1 VKSITKAHIAVLLTN
16 FFFAINYSLVKIISP
31 SLVGAYAV
39 NIFRVGI
46 SIFLFWTIWFFG
58 KNSIKIERKHWGRF
72 LFCAIAGIGLNL
84 SFFIKGLTLTSAI
97 HASLLT
103 LVTPILVSFF
113 AMWILKEKFSYSK
126 VLGLILGISGAF
138 FLVMQKENT
147 NAGGNY
153 FLGDLLIFFNAIFYA
168 AYFIAVK
175 PLMKTYDPL
184 VVMRWIFTIG
194 FLMLLPIGWKN
205 MAEIKWAAFNFTD
218 TIILIT
224 VAVMGTFFAYYFNV
238 YGLQHLSAGVAGAYI
253 YTQPVFAVLIASIFL
268 HESFNWQKAISAILI
283 FAGVYLVSFHRK
295 NKNNTI

>member
-1 VKSITKAHIAVLLTN
+1 MKSTTKAHIAVLLTN
-16 FFFAINYSLVKIISP
+16 FFFAVNYSLVKIISP
-31 SLVGAYAV
+31 SLVGAYAI

-46 SIFLFWTIWFFG
+46 SILLFWTIRLFG
-58 KNSIKIERKHWGRF
+58 KHPAPIQPKHRGRF
-72 LFCAIAGIGLNL
+72 LFCAVAGISLNL

-126 VLGLILGISGAF
+126 MLGLILGISGAF
-138 FLVMQKENT
+138 FLVMQKEST
-147 NAGGNY
+147 KAGSHY
-153 FLGDLLIFFNAIFYA
+153 FAGDMLIFFNAIFYA

-194 FLMLLPIGWKN
+194 FITLLPIGWAD
-205 MAEIKWAAFNFTD
+205 MAAINWAAFNFTD
-218 TIILIT
+218 ILILIT

-253 YTQPVFAVLIASIFL
+253 YTQPVFAVLIATVFL
-268 HESFNWQKAISAILI
+268 HESFSWQKALSAILI

-295 NKNNTI
+295 NKNSTI